1 MAFENRRWLVLPTD
15 KIDDI
20 NFDQV
25 LQSNKDS
32 LIKSLDE
39 SETFVK
45 YDVTILE
52 EDVVNEYTDV
62 ETNEEVSHTIKAGTY
77 GRPDV
82 YSTDYK
88 EYNHEDML
96 ALLATDKWTD
106 NTEQE

>member
-1 MAFENRRWLVLPTD
+1 MAFENRRWLVIPTD

-25 LQSNKDS
+25 LQLNKDS
-32 LIKSLDE
+32 LIKSLDK
-39 SETFVK
+39 SETFIK

-52 EDVVNEYTDV
+52 KDVVNKYIDV
-62 ETNEEVSHTIKAGTY
+62 ETNEEVSYTTKAGTY

-88 EYNHEDML
+88 EYNHDDIL
-96 ALLATDKWTD
+96 ALLATDKWAD
-106 NTEQE
+106 KTEQQ

>member
-25 LQSNKDS
+25 LQKDKDS

-52 EDVVNEYTDV
+52 EDITTTYIDV
-62 ETNEEVSHTIKAGTY
+62 ETKEEVSYTKNAGTY

-82 YSTDYK
+82 YSADYK
-88 EYNHEDML
+88 EYNHKDML
-96 ALLATDKWTD
+96 ALLATDEWA
-106 NTEQE
+106 NNEIE